1 MYSLLSIIV
10 NQVYN
15 WFHLSMQSR
24 IWQVKAGKSESVLY
38 KYWKITHYFFRPVKV
53 DSFLLSLYHLCS
65 CILQTGSP
73 TIETFLEL
81 LDKHPDVF
89 YPTRTA
95 KSLHT
100 HWLLMKQYHLLPDQS
115 IQPMPRGDHV
125 LNFSDAEDLLT
136 DEDLK
141 VHNTVFLL
149 VSKVLVYTNLFQFD
163 CETSIFLLL

>member
-1 MYSLLSIIV
+1 MIV
-10 NQVYN
+10 
-15 WFHLSMQSR
+15 
-24 IWQVKAGKSESVLY
+24 
-38 KYWKITHYFFRPVKV
+38 
-53 DSFLLSLYHLCS
+53 FLHSLYHLCS

-141 VHNTVFLL
+141 VHNSVFLL

>member
-1 MYSLLSIIV
+1 M
-10 NQVYN
+10 
-15 WFHLSMQSR
+15 F
-24 IWQVKAGKSESVLY
+24 LY
-38 KYWKITHYFFRPVKV
+38 KNALFFKPPYFVHP
-53 DSFLLSLYHLCS
+53 
-65 CILQTGSP
+65 QTSSP
-73 TIETFLEL
+73 TLETFQDL
-81 LDKHPDVF
+81 LDRHPEVF

-141 VHNTVFLL
+141 VGIIGLL
-149 VSKVLVYTNLFQFD
+149 ILSL
-163 CETSIFLLL
+163 